1 MKKLFLTI
9 GIVFILSAVAYVL
22 FQFCPLFCRGKT
34 NHAVIDTRDS
44 SQFTQKEIRQ
54 AADTVLRKFPDFIDC
69 DLTELWYDEE
79 KSNRTIESYMTSGK
93 GSRNNVR
100 KENVIV
106 LFSNF
111 NTGRL
116 SGEDGFSPN
125 SRYENWN
132 WILIRENADS
142 QWKIDDWGY

>member
-1 MKKLFLTI
+1 MKKLFLMI
-9 GIVFILSAVAYVL
+9 GIVLILSAIAFAL
-22 FQFCPLFCRGKT
+22 FYLSPLSFRGKT
-34 NHAVIDTRDS
+34 NHAVIDTGDS
-44 SQFTQKEIRQ
+44 VQFTQEEIRQ

-79 KSNRTIESYMTSGK
+79 KSNHTIESYMTSGK

-125 SRYENWN
+125 SRYGNWN
-132 WILIRENADS
+132 WILIRESTDS
-142 QWKIDDWGY
+142 PWKIDDWGY